1 MAKPN
6 MKQLMDATGVD
17 AATASSMLYGVV
29 GANKDVRD
37 WGSIMSASDPLSAA
51 RQATFQ
57 MYASP
62 EATEKTRTSGNYA
75 SIVPSSGAPS
85 IVRYTDPDSE
95 KTSFAIVAADGTP
108 LRAGFSTEEQARKQG
123 ADFGITGSVATGQ
136 YLAPLPVSPPPVA
149 QPVAPP
155 PVFQPAVFQPPPAPA
170 PLLPEQSLVAS
181 QLLPFQT
188 QQPMSVA
195 AVPPPPFQQP
205 TLQSPMLPSL
215 LPSLSSP
222 QQGSSPFT
230 FEQYLAPPP
239 SSSQTIQS
247 VYGNF
252 QPADPMQQGIMGLP
266 SAGFT

>member
-29 GANKDVRD
+29 GANNDVRD

-108 LRAGFSTEEQARKQG
+108 LRAGFSTEEQARNQG

-136 YLAPLPVSPPPVA
+136 YLAPRPVSPLPVA

-155 PVFQPAVFQPPPAPA
+155 PVFSHAVFQLPPAPRS
-170 PLLPEQSLVAS
+170 PVAGAVFGGVAAS
-181 QLLPFQT
+181 SFSDAATNVGCRRSPAAVSAT
-188 QQPMSVA
+188 YA
-195 AVPPPPFQQP
+195 AVPHAALLVAFFVVAATGQLPF
-205 TLQSPMLPSL
+205 
-215 LPSLSSP
+215 
-222 QQGSSPFT
+222 
-230 FEQYLAPPP
+230 YL
-239 SSSQTIQS
+239 
-247 VYGNF
+247 
-252 QPADPMQQGIMGLP
+252 
-266 SAGFT
+266 